1 MRRFLLWTLILALG
15 LLGQTTLLPDLI
27 PPPWRPD
34 ITRALVLWLA
44 LTGTPRGGPVLAF
57 ASGLALDLCS
67 GAPLGFGAI
76 LRLTVYALARPFRGV
91 FFDDHPIL
99 LVPFAALG
107 AGADAL
113 AAGLLGRLVFLGP
126 IPGEVLLGIA
136 WRQALLDAFWVPAVF
151 LCLELLSGSQDRRR
165 GTV

>member
-1 MRRFLLWTLILALG
+1 MRLFLLWILVLSLG
-15 LLGQTTLLPDLI
+15 LLGQTTLLPSLI

-34 ITRALVLWLA
+34 VTRALVLWLA
-44 LTGTPRGGPVLAF
+44 LTGTLRGGPALAF

-67 GAPLGFGAI
+67 GAPLGFGAT
-76 LRLTVYALARPFRGV
+76 LRLVVYTLARPFRGV
-91 FFDDHPIL
+91 FFDDHPML

-113 AAGLLGRLVFLGP
+113 AAGLLSRLVFPGP
-126 IPGEVLLGIA
+126 IPAEVLFAVA

-151 LCLELLSGSQDRRR
+151 LGLELLAGRQARRQ
-165 GTV
+165 VSV